1 MAVIIEDIYMAN
13 YRSLE
18 AKLTGELS
26 ECYSI
31 ISASREGGDYQYTVE
46 AQAKLL
52 EATLE
57 ALEQQHI
64 QNQLY

>member
-1 MAVIIEDIYMAN
+1 MSN
-13 YRSLE
+13 YRSLK

-26 ECYSI
+26 ECYAI
-31 ISASREGGDYQYTVE
+31 ISASKEGGDYQYTVE
-46 AQAKLL
+46 SQARLL

-64 QNQLY
+64 QNQFY